1 MVPCDPAFTDRDRTW
16 ILVGNHHILEREA
29 PVSDISF
36 DGRVVIVTGAG
47 GGLGRTYALELAA
60 RGALVVVND
69 LGGSLD
75 GTGGGDSAASNVV
88 DEIKAKGGDAV
99 PNFDSVMTPEGGA
112 NVVKTAIDA
121 FGKVD
126 VVINNAG
133 FLRDKSFL
141 KLTWDDL
148 DAIIDVHLKAAFYVS
163 QPAFASMK
171 EHGYGRFVYTAS
183 NATFG
188 NFGQT
193 NYAAAKMGLVGLSN
207 TIAVEG
213 ARAGILSNVIMPVA
227 KTRMTE
233 ELLGSFAENLA
244 PELVTPMVTYLA
256 SEACTTTHGA
266 YSAAGGR
273 YARVFWGLG
282 QGWFAGQ
289 HGTPSAEDIQA
300 HLAEIEDREGYLVP
314 ESTTDE
320 IIALAELFKA

>member
-1 MVPCDPAFTDRDRTW
+1 
-16 ILVGNHHILEREA
+16 L
-29 PVSDISF
+29 SDINF
-36 DGRVVIVTGAG
+36 DGRVAIVTGAG
-47 GGLGRTYALELAA
+47 GGLGRTYALDLAA
-60 RGALVVVND
+60 RGAQVVVND
-69 LGGSLD
+69 LGGSVD
-75 GTGGGDSAASNVV
+75 GKGGDHAAAQKVV
-88 DEIKAKGGDAV
+88 DEIKAAGGEAV
-99 PNFDSVMTPEGGA
+99 PNYDSVMTPEGGA
-112 NVVKTAIDA
+112 NIVKTAVDA

-163 QPAFASMK
+163 QPAFAIMK
-171 EHGYGRFVYTAS
+171 EDGYGRFVFTAS

-193 NYAAAKMGLVGLSN
+193 NYAAAKNGLIGLSN

-213 ARAGILSNVIMPVA
+213 ARSGILSNVIMPVA

-233 ELLGSFAENLA
+233 ELLGSFADVLG
-244 PELVTPMVTYLA
+244 PEYVTPMVAYLS

-273 YARVFWGLG
+273 YARVFTGLAP
-282 QGWFAGQ
+282 GWFAGK
-289 HGTPSAEDIQA
+289 GASVAAEDIAA
-300 HLAEIEDREGYLVP
+300 HIEEIEAQEGYIVP
-314 ESTTDE
+314 GSTTDE
-320 IIALAELFKA
+320 IMALAGLFN

>member
-1 MVPCDPAFTDRDRTW
+1 M
-16 ILVGNHHILEREA
+16 
-29 PVSDISF
+29 SDISF
-36 DGRVVIVTGAG
+36 DGRVAVVTGAG
-47 GGLGRTYALELAA
+47 GGLGRTYALELAS
-60 RGALVVVND
+60 RGAAVVVND

-75 GTGGGDSAASNVV
+75 GKGGDHTAAQKVV
-88 DEIKAKGGDAV
+88 DEIKAAGGDAV

-112 NVVKTAIDA
+112 SIVKTAVDS

-126 VVINNAG
+126 IVINNAG

-163 QPAFASMK
+163 QPAFAIMK
-171 EHGYGRFVYTAS
+171 ENGYGRFIFTAS

-193 NYAAAKMGLVGLSN
+193 NYSAAKMGLVGLSN
-207 TIAVEG
+207 TISVEG
-213 ARAGILSNVIMPVA
+213 ARSGILSNVIMPVA

-233 ELLGSFAENLA
+233 ELLGDFAENLA

-256 SEACTTTHGA
+256 SEACTTSHGA

-273 YARVFWGLG
+273 YARVFWGLA
-282 QGWFAGQ
+282 QGWYAGAGA
-289 HGTPSAEDIQA
+289 HPTAEDIA
-300 HLAEIEDREGYLVP
+300 ANLAEIEEQAGYIVP
-314 ESTTDE
+314 GSTTDE
-320 IIALAELFKA
+320 IVALSERFAT